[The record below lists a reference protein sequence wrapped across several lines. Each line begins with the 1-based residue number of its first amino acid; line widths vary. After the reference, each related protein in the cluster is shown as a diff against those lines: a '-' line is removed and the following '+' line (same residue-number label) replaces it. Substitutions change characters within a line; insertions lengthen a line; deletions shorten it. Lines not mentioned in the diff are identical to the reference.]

1 MVEVFLNNT
10 AKKIEGE
17 YHQSKNANA
26 PVVLILHHH
35 PQYGGNMDSKMIHS
49 IYTSFI
55 NNNFSALKINFRGVG
70 KSTGTFD
77 KGIGELTDAAVAIDW
92 LQEHNPSNIPIWIAG
107 FSFGAWVAMQLT
119 MRRPEIVGF
128 IALSLPA
135 TKYDFSFLSPCPVPG
150 LIIQSSNDT
159 ISEES
164 DITELATRLINSAKS
179 DYMEYHIIDD
189 TNHFLRDKEEEV
201 AKIIDGYIKL
211 RLSSAAISSQKTQKE
226 VRIREYA

>member
-135 TKYDFSFLSPCPVPG
+135 TKYDFSFLSP
-150 LIIQSSNDT
+150 
-159 ISEES
+159 
-164 DITELATRLINSAKS
+164 
-179 DYMEYHIIDD
+179 
-189 TNHFLRDKEEEV
+189 
-201 AKIIDGYIKL
+201 
-211 RLSSAAISSQKTQKE
+211 
-226 VRIREYA
+226 